1 VKGFKTTV
9 LLEDAAFT
17 GVNRSF
23 GTLQVGLRNDDGE
36 EAVNHTSVTI

>member
-17 GVNRSF
+17 GVNSSF
-23 GTLQVGLRNDDGE
+23 GTLQI
-36 EAVNHTSVTI
+36 EACRSSRTTDARA